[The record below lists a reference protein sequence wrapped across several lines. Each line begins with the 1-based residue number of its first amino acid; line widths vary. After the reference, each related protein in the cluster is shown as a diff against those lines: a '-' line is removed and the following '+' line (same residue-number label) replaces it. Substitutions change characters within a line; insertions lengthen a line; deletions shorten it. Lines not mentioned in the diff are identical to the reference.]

1 MEPVRQCHCAIQTM
15 AVRAGEAGG
24 VAKFF
29 AAEGIK
35 RRAAHTR
42 KNSFRIGRRMDPQE
56 AQFRGWIDRYHT
68 ALYRHAYWM
77 TSRSEVA
84 ADVVQETYYEAWK
97 ARRNLK
103 DEAKVLPWLLAIL
116 RRVVYREY
124 AAQALH
130 AADPSVQIEEAAAG
144 GEHHLDDM
152 VDLLRGLQ
160 RLDARQ
166 RELLLLYAL
175 HDFSYE
181 QIGELLDIPL
191 GTVMSRL
198 ARARRALAET
208 MGNTTRGATIIPW
221 PRLRRGND
229 EPT

>member
-1 MEPVRQCHCAIQTM
+1 
-15 AVRAGEAGG
+15 
-24 VAKFF
+24 
-29 AAEGIK
+29 
-35 RRAAHTR
+35 
-42 KNSFRIGRRMDPQE
+42 MDAQE
-56 AQFRGWIDRYHT
+56 QQFRQWIDRYHA

-77 TSRSEVA
+77 TGRSETA

-97 ARRNLK
+97 ARRRLR
-103 DEAKVLPWLLAIL
+103 DEAKIFPWLLTIM

-124 AAQALH
+124 AAQEAQADQAGVEIESALSS
-130 AADPSVQIEEAAAG
+130 ADANLET
-144 GEHHLDDM
+144 M

-160 RLDARQ
+160 RLEARQ

-181 QIGELLDIPL
+181 QMAELLDIPL

-198 ARARRALAET
+198 ARARRALAT
-208 MGNTTRGATIIPW
+208 AMGDMTSGATIIPW
-221 PRLRRGND
+221 PYPRRRGKD